1 MQSMLRVILSVFR
14 DLVAFIKKPFG
25 MKWTRKRFIAAFFI
39 VLVAAWF
46 VTRDQKA
53 AEVPSVEVIPEV
65 KVSQVA
71 NLSSGAGF
79 AITGS
84 VEALAE
90 AQLKAEAG
98 GRVTVVTTEIGK
110 FVSAGQVIATLD
122 NASERASLLGAQGAY
137 EAALAA
143 NRQGTLGIA
152 EATTGL
158 ETAKRNAVTGNASGY
173 NIVSGVVRTTVDAFF
188 SNPTSPLPGLRI
200 DGKGSTSAIN
210 AARVALES
218 SLAKWQNESSSL
230 TPAGNIAGSIEN
242 SRRYTKETVALVDS
256 LISALERDTDGG
268 TAGDIERS
276 VNITALTGARGTLLG
291 IESSLQ
297 GSLTAIS
304 AAEDAKSRAEI
315 TAGTGGPT
323 ANSAALTQALGAVR
337 AAEAQYEKTLVRT
350 PISGVV
356 NALYI
361 KRGDFVAP
369 QADAAVIANN
379 NGKQVAGAITEA
391 DSQTIKI
398 GDVVHFDDVATGT
411 VTAIAGAVDPKTGKV
426 AIKMSV
432 SNPEL
437 LTTGTTVSVSFAD
450 TGTNTSPV
458 ETPIIIPLTAVKLMA
473 DSAVVFTINSESK
486 LEARIITLGRVL
498 GDTII
503 VTEGL
508 TKSDTIV
515 VDVRGRKAGETVTVT
530 Y

>member
-1 MQSMLRVILSVFR
+1 MQSILGVILSVLK
-14 DLVAFIKKPFG
+14 DLWAFIKSPFG
-25 MKWTRKRFIAAFFI
+25 MMWTRKRVIAALLA
-39 VLVAAWF
+39 VVAVAWF
-46 VTRDQKA
+46 INRGQSD
-53 AEVPSVEVIPEV
+53 EVVAPVETTPEV
-65 KVSQVA
+65 AVAQVA
-71 NLSSGAGF
+71 NLSGGAGF

-98 GRVTVVTTEIGK
+98 GRVTAVTTEIGK

-122 NASERASLLGAQGAY
+122 NASERASLLSAQGAY
-137 EAALAA
+137 EAALAS
-143 NRQGTLGIA
+143 NRQGALGIDEA
-152 EATTGL
+152 ETGL
-158 ETAKRNAVTGNASGY
+158 ATAKRNAVTGNASGY
-173 NIVSGVVRTTVDAFF
+173 NTVSGVVRTTIDGYF
-188 SNPTSPLPGLRI
+188 SNPTSLNPGLRI
-200 DGKGSTSAIN
+200 DGGGNAGVIT
-210 AARVALES
+210 AARVAIEASLTKWKTES
-218 SLAKWQNESSSL
+218 SAL
-230 TPAGNIAGSIEN
+230 TASGNIAGAIEN
-242 SRRYTKETVALVDS
+242 GRRNTKEVVALVDS

-268 TAGDIERS
+268 TADAS
-276 VNITALTGARGTLLG
+276 VRAANIAVLTAARGTLLG
-291 IESSLQ
+291 TESALQ
-297 GSLTAIS
+297 SSLTAIS

-337 AAEAQYEKTLVRT
+337 AAQAQYEKTLVRT

-379 NGKQVAGAITEA
+379 NGKQVVGAITEA

-398 GDVVHFDDVATGT
+398 GDTVRFDDVATGT
-411 VTAIAGAVDPKTGKV
+411 VTAVAGAVDPKTGKV

-473 DSAVVFTINSESK
+473 DSAVIFTINSESK
-486 LEARIITLGRVL
+486 LEARTITLGRVL

-508 TKSDTIV
+508 AKSDTIV
-515 VDVRGRKAGETVTVT
+515 IDVRGRKAGETVTVT

>member
-14 DLVAFIKKPFG
+14 DLLAFIKQPFG
-25 MKWTRKRFIAAFFI
+25 MKWTRKRVIAALLAALA
-39 VLVAAWF
+39 VAWF
-46 VTRDQKA
+46 ISLGQKD
-53 AEVPSVEVIPEV
+53 EVVAPVETTPAV

-71 NLSSGAGF
+71 NLSGGAGF

-98 GRVTVVTTEIGK
+98 GRVTAVTTEIGK

-152 EATTGL
+152 EATTAV
-158 ETAKRNAVTGNASGY
+158 EAAKRNAVTGNASGY
-173 NIVSGVVRTTVDAFF
+173 NTVSGIVRTTVDAFF
-188 SNPTSPLPGLRI
+188 SNPTSALPGLRI
-200 DGKGSTSAIN
+200 DGKGSTPAIN
-210 AARVALES
+210 AARVSLES
-218 SLAKWQNESSSL
+218 SLAKWQSESAAL
-230 TPAGNIAGSIEN
+230 TPAGNLTGAIEN
-242 SRRYTKETVALVDS
+242 SRRYTKEVVALVDN
-256 LISALERDTDGG
+256 LIAALERDTTGG
-268 TAGDIERS
+268 TAGDIERAI
-276 VNITALTGARGTLLG
+276 NITALTGARGTLLG

-304 AAEDAKSRAEI
+304 TAEDAKSRAEI
-315 TAGTGGPT
+315 TAGNGGPT

-337 AAEAQYEKTLVRT
+337 AAQAQYEKTLVRS

-379 NGKQVAGAITEA
+379 NGKQVVGAITEA

-398 GDVVHFDDVATGT
+398 GDTVRFDDTATGT
-411 VTAIAGAVDPKTGKV
+411 VIAIAGAVDPKTGKV

-473 DSAVVFTINSESK
+473 DSAVIFTLNSESK
-486 LEARIITLGRVL
+486 LEARTVTLGRVL

-503 VTEGL
+503 VSEGL
-508 TKSDTIV
+508 AKSDTIV
-515 VDVRGRKAGETVTVT
+515 VDVRGRKAGETVTVS

>member
-1 MQSMLRVILSVFR
+1 MFK
-14 DLVAFIKKPFG
+14 DLWAFVKHPFG
-25 MKWTRKRFIAAFFI
+25 MRWTRKRVIAALLA
-39 VLVAAWF
+39 VLVVSWF
-46 VTRDQKA
+46 ISNGQDD
-53 AEVPSVEVIPEV
+53 EVVAPVETTPEV
-65 KVSQVA
+65 AVAQVA
-71 NLSSGAGF
+71 NLSGGAGF

-98 GRVTVVTTEIGK
+98 GRVTAVTTEIGK

-122 NASERASLLGAQGAY
+122 NASERASLLSAQGAY

-143 NRQGTLGIA
+143 SRQGAVGIGEA
-152 EATTGL
+152 ETAL
-158 ETAKRNAVTGNASGY
+158 ATAKRNAVTGNASGY
-173 NIVSGVVRTTVDAFF
+173 NTVSGVVRTTVDAFF
-188 SNPTSPLPGLRI
+188 SNPTSQLPGLRI
-200 DGKGSTSAIN
+200 DGKGSTPAIN

-218 SLAKWQNESSSL
+218 SLAKWQSESTTL
-230 TPAGNIAGSIEN
+230 TPAGNITGAIEN
-242 SRRYTKETVALVDS
+242 SRRYTKEVVALVDS
-256 LISALERDTDGG
+256 LIAALERDTAGG
-268 TAGDIERS
+268 SAGDAERAA
-276 VNITALTGARGTLLG
+276 NITALTAARGQLLG
-291 IESSLQ
+291 VESSLQ
-297 GSLTAIS
+297 GSLTAIA

-315 TAGTGGPT
+315 TAGQGGPT

-337 AAEAQYEKTLVRT
+337 AAQAQYEKTLVRT

-356 NALYI
+356 NALYL
-361 KRGDFVAP
+361 KAGDFVAP

-379 NGKQVAGAITEA
+379 NGKQVVGAITEA

-398 GDVVHFDDVATGT
+398 GDTVRFDDVATGT
-411 VTAIAGAVDPKTGKV
+411 VIAIAGAVDPKTGKV

-458 ETPIIIPLTAVKLMA
+458 ETPIVIPLTAVKLMA
-473 DSAVVFTINSESK
+473 DSAVVFTINGESK
-486 LEARIITLGRVL
+486 LEARTITLGRVL

-508 TKSDTIV
+508 AKSDTIV

>member
-1 MQSMLRVILSVFR
+1 MLGVILSVFK
-14 DLVAFIKKPFG
+14 DLVAFSKQPFG
-25 MKWTRKRFIAAFFI
+25 MKWTRKRVIATLLALLA
-39 VLVAAWF
+39 VAWF
-46 VTRDQKA
+46 VSRGQND
-53 AEVPSVEVIPEV
+53 EVVAPVETTPEV
-65 KVSQVA
+65 RVAQVA
-71 NLSSGAGF
+71 NLSGGAGF

-98 GRVTVVTTEIGK
+98 GRVTAVTTEIGK
-110 FVSAGQVIATLD
+110 FVSAGQVIATLE
-122 NASERASLLGAQGAY
+122 NAGQRAALLQAQGAY

-143 NRQGTLGIA
+143 NRQGAVGIG
-152 EATTGL
+152 EATTAV
-158 ETAKRNAVTGNASGY
+158 ETAKRNAVTGNAGAY
-173 NIVSGVVRTTVDAFF
+173 NTVSGVVRTTVDAYF
-188 SNPTSPLPGLRI
+188 SNPTSITPGLRI
-200 DGKGSTSAIN
+200 DGQGNATSIT
-210 AARVALES
+210 AARAAIEASLTKWKTES
-218 SLAKWQNESSSL
+218 ASL
-230 TPAGNIAGSIEN
+230 TPVGTITDAIEN
-242 SRRYTKETVALVDS
+242 GRRYTKEVVVLVDS
-256 LISALERDTDGG
+256 LISAIERDTDSGSAAA
-268 TAGDIERS
+268 TARAADIALLTTARS
-276 VNITALTGARGTLLG
+276 TLLG
-291 IESSLQ
+291 VESSLQ
-297 GSLTAIS
+297 GSLTAIR

-315 TAGTGGPT
+315 TAGQGGPT

-337 AAEAQYEKTLVRT
+337 AAQAQYEKTLVRT

-356 NALYI
+356 NALYL

-379 NGKQVAGAITEA
+379 NGKQVVGAITEA

-398 GDVVHFDDVATGT
+398 GDTVRFDDVATGT

-473 DSAVVFTINSESK
+473 DSAVVFTITSDAK
-486 LEARIITLGRVL
+486 LEARTITLGRVL

-508 TKSDTIV
+508 SKSDTIV
-515 VDVRGRKAGETVTVT
+515 VDVRGRKAGETVTVS

>member
-1 MQSMLRVILSVFR
+1 MQSMLRVVLSVFK
-14 DLVAFIKKPFG
+14 DLLAFIKQPFG
-25 MKWTRKRFIAAFFI
+25 MKWTRKRVIAAI
-39 VLVAAWF
+39 LAVLVAGWF
-46 VTRDQKA
+46 ISRGQSD
-53 AEVPSVEVIPEV
+53 EVVAPVETTPEV

-71 NLSSGAGF
+71 NLSGGAGF

-98 GRVTVVTTEIGK
+98 GRVTAVSTEIGK

-143 NRQGTLGIA
+143 NRQGALGIT

-173 NIVSGVVRTTVDAFF
+173 NVVSGVVRTTVDSYF
-188 SNPTSPLPGLRI
+188 SNPTSALPGLRI
-200 DGKGSTSAIN
+200 DGKGSTQTIN
-210 AARVALES
+210 AARVALEG
-218 SLAKWQNESSSL
+218 SLAKWQSESTTL
-230 TPAGNIAGSIEN
+230 TTAGNINSALEN
-242 SRRYTKETVALVDS
+242 GRRYTREVVSLIDS
-256 LISALERDTDGG
+256 LVSALERDTDGG
-268 TAGDIERS
+268 TSGDVARAA
-276 VNITALTGARGTLLG
+276 NIALLTGARGTLLG

-297 GSLTAIS
+297 GSLTAIT

-315 TAGTGGPT
+315 TAGNGGPT

-337 AAEAQYEKTLVRT
+337 AAQAQYEKTLVRT

-508 TKSDTIV
+508 TKLDTIV